1 MSDQPHSPGETARQ
15 GPVRAFYDWLVRSL
29 RTSPLAAPDVDG
41 PTTAEALPS
50 RIAHYAITHKLGQG
64 GMGVVYAAR
73 DERLQRPVALKM
85 ISSQSY
91 DETTRKRFWR
101 EARTAASVNHPNIC
115 QIYDIGDDD
124 GDDLFIAMELLE
136 GETLDQRLQK
146 GPMSVSQAVPV
157 ALDILAA
164 LAAVHARGVI
174 HRDLKPSNVF
184 LTPHGVKVLDFGVA
198 RPQPEQALTAAANL
212 TGTGVLVG
220 TPRYIAPECVLGE
233 AADAS
238 SDLFAVGAILFEIL
252 AGRPAFGG
260 RTVPE
265 VLRAT
270 VYEQPP
276 ALTGPPAVA
285 AVDRVIRRALAKRP
299 GDRPESADEM
309 ARQLRGI
316 RIGDTGDVPAVAQV
330 LTRLVVLPF
339 RTLRA
344 DPESDFLAFSL
355 PDAIATSLSGTGSLV
370 VRSSAV
376 AARFAGEAPDLKA
389 LAEEADVDRVV
400 TGTLLRSGEQVRAA
414 VQLVEAPAGTLLASL
429 TVQSSLGDLFR
440 LQDDISKRVVQA
452 LSLPLAGLPTPTP
465 DVPRDA
471 QAYELY
477 LRANELASS
486 HEGLVRARDLYER
499 CLALDPDFAPAW
511 AHLGR
516 CHRVIGKYI
525 DGAADS
531 ESRAE
536 RALGRALEL
545 KPRLAV
551 AQKFYAH
558 LEADMGRARQAL
570 VRLLTE
576 AHRHGN
582 DPELFAGLV
591 HACRYCGLYEA
602 SITADAEARRLDPN
616 VRTSVAETLLL
627 AGDIEGR
634 LAIDRPSQ
642 ATGADDG
649 NRVMSL
655 GLAGRREE
663 AIEALARMRRATHLP
678 VHQAF
683 IGYLSAWLERRPDGM
698 VLDESTFGRLKIQ
711 HDPEA
716 IFREAWMLCDVG
728 EHEQGLRRLQ
738 RAVASGYFVAPTLAA
753 SRQFDPLRH
762 NPEFQALVAE
772 AEAGRQA
779 ALTAFR
785 EAGGE
790 RLLGLTLT

>member
-1 MSDQPHSPGETARQ
+1 
-15 GPVRAFYDWLVRSL
+15 
-29 RTSPLAAPDVDG
+29 
-41 PTTAEALPS
+41 
-50 RIAHYAITHKLGQG
+50 
-64 GMGVVYAAR
+64 MGVVYAAR
-73 DERLQRPVALKM
+73 DERLHRPVALKM

-136 GETLDQRLQK
+136 GETLDRRLQK

-164 LAAVHARGVI
+164 LAAVHARGVV

-339 RTLRA
+339 RALRA

-355 PDAIATSLSGTGSLV
+355 PDAIATSLSGTRSLI

-389 LAEEADVDRVV
+389 LAAEADVDRVV

-452 LSLPLAGLPTPTP
+452 LSLPLVGLPTPTP

-486 HEGLVRARDLYER
+486 HEGLVRARDHVRAVPRAGSRLR
-499 CLALDPDFAPAW
+499 TGMGAPW
-511 AHLGR
+511 PLPSGDRQVHRRRGR
-516 CHRVIGKYI
+516 QRV
-525 DGAADS
+525 AS
-531 ESRAE
+531 RTRPRSRPRAE
-536 RALGRALEL
+536 PSACRGPEVLRAPGGRHGASAAGPGSPADRSPSSRQRPRVVRGTRPRLSLLRALRGVRHRGCRGEAARPERPHERGRD
-545 KPRLAV
+545 AV
-551 AQKFYAH
+551 
-558 LEADMGRARQAL
+558 
-570 VRLLTE
+570 
-576 AHRHGN
+576 
-582 DPELFAGLV
+582 
-591 HACRYCGLYEA
+591 
-602 SITADAEARRLDPN
+602 
-616 VRTSVAETLLL
+616 
-627 AGDIEGR
+627 
-634 LAIDRPSQ
+634 
-642 ATGADDG
+642 DG
-649 NRVMSL
+649 
-655 GLAGRREE
+655 
-663 AIEALARMRRATHLP
+663 
-678 VHQAF
+678 
-683 IGYLSAWLERRPDGM
+683 W
-698 VLDESTFGRLKIQ
+698 
-711 HDPEA
+711 
-716 IFREAWMLCDVG
+716 
-728 EHEQGLRRLQ
+728 
-738 RAVASGYFVAPTLAA
+738 
-753 SRQFDPLRH
+753 
-762 NPEFQALVAE
+762 
-772 AEAGRQA
+772 
-779 ALTAFR
+779 
-785 EAGGE
+785 
-790 RLLGLTLT
+790 

>member
-1 MSDQPHSPGETARQ
+1 M
-15 GPVRAFYDWLVRSL
+15 RAFYDWLVRSL
-29 RTSPLAAPDVDG
+29 RTSPLAAPDADG
-41 PTTAEALPS
+41 LTTAEALPS

-164 LAAVHARGVI
+164 LAAVHARGVV

-316 RIGDTGDVPAVAQV
+316 RLGDTGDVPAVAQV

-339 RTLRA
+339 RALR
-344 DPESDFLAFSL
+344 
-355 PDAIATSLSGTGSLV
+355 
-370 VRSSAV
+370 R
-376 AARFAGEAPDLKA
+376 
-389 LAEEADVDRVV
+389 
-400 TGTLLRSGEQVRAA
+400 RSGVGLPGVQPARCHCDVAVRH
-414 VQLVEAPAGTLLASL
+414 
-429 TVQSSLGDLFR
+429 
-440 LQDDISKRVVQA
+440 
-452 LSLPLAGLPTPTP
+452 PLA
-465 DVPRDA
+465 
-471 QAYELY
+471 
-477 LRANELASS
+477 
-486 HEGLVRARDLYER
+486 
-499 CLALDPDFAPAW
+499 
-511 AHLGR
+511 
-516 CHRVIGKYI
+516 
-525 DGAADS
+525 
-531 ESRAE
+531 
-536 RALGRALEL
+536 
-545 KPRLAV
+545 
-551 AQKFYAH
+551 
-558 LEADMGRARQAL
+558 
-570 VRLLTE
+570 
-576 AHRHGN
+576 
-582 DPELFAGLV
+582 
-591 HACRYCGLYEA
+591 
-602 SITADAEARRLDPN
+602 
-616 VRTSVAETLLL
+616 
-627 AGDIEGR
+627 
-634 LAIDRPSQ
+634 DRS
-642 ATGADDG
+642 
-649 NRVMSL
+649 
-655 GLAGRREE
+655 
-663 AIEALARMRRATHLP
+663 
-678 VHQAF
+678 
-683 IGYLSAWLERRPDGM
+683 LERRRGAICRGGARPQGPCRG
-698 VLDESTFGRLKIQ
+698 GRRGSRG
-711 HDPEA
+711 HGNA
-716 IFREAWMLCDVG
+716 
-728 EHEQGLRRLQ
+728 
-738 RAVASGYFVAPTLAA
+738 AP
-753 SRQFDPLRH
+753 
-762 NPEFQALVAE
+762 
-772 AEAGRQA
+772 
-779 ALTAFR
+779 
-785 EAGGE
+785 
-790 RLLGLTLT
+790 LG